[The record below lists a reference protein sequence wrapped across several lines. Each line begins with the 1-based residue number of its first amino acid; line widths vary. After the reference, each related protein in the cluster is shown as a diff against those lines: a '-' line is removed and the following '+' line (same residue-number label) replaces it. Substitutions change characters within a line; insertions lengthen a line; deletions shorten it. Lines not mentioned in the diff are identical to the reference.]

1 MTTDINHEQTARTP
15 TPFQP
20 TALDEYQMLLAKKH
34 DSTVLGGRCDEF
46 DPDYTDEGDH
56 IRLYCA
62 SCRIVL
68 DRKRRDTGGEV

>member
-1 MTTDINHEQTARTP
+1 MTTDIPETTAQTP
-15 TPFQP
+15 SPFQIGEV
-20 TALDEYQMLLAKKH
+20 DRYQMLLAKKH
-34 DSTVLGGRCDEF
+34 DSTVLGGRCDEY
-46 DPDYTDEGDH
+46 DLDYTDEGDH